1 MKQQQ
6 RWPVTGSLFALWA
19 AGLILVGCARQ
30 APGSRA
36 MVAGGDAG
44 GIPRAQPADEHLD
57 AAALEQ
63 VSRDPVARGLL
74 VFVVMR
80 HGHVVFDRY
89 AHGMG
94 ADSDAPVDGF
104 APVLPALLAGVA
116 VSNDLFPFPPRSAFE
131 PNQIRGRIESAAH
144 QPYPDFLSTQ
154 LWRPLNA
161 APAWIALQA
170 GTPTPADC
178 CFHARVLD
186 WLRVADLLVEDGRFE
201 DRQVVPTGWVA
212 RMRQPL
218 TSDGSRGMGV
228 LLAPAAQGAEAFE
241 LPQETFFL
249 RAAGHWRLWLIPSE
263 RLVVLFGA
271 AVDTDS
277 ATAHTWDETRLPNM
291 VVRALSEPI
300 KGNDAASKLQQLV
313 PGH

>member
-1 MKQQQ
+1 MS
-6 RWPVTGSLFALWA
+6 RHPCWAATVMLLALWV
-19 AGLILVGCARQ
+19 AGLMVGGCARQ

-36 MVAGGDAG
+36 IVAGGDAG
-44 GIPRAQPADEHLD
+44 GIARAQPADEHLN
-57 AAALEQ
+57 AAALDQ
-63 VSRDPVARGLL
+63 AGRDPVARGLQ

-80 HGHVVFDRY
+80 HGHIVFDRY
-89 AHGMG
+89 AHGVG
-94 ADSDAPVDGF
+94 ADTLAPVDGF
-104 APVLPALLAGVA
+104 APVLPALVTGVA
-116 VSNDLFPFPPRSAFE
+116 VNDDVLPFPPRSAFE
-131 PNQIRGRIESAAH
+131 PNHIRDAIESAAH
-144 QPYPDFLSTQ
+144 QPYPQFLSAQ

-161 APAWIALQA
+161 APAWIARQA
-170 GTPTPADC
+170 GTSVPADC
-178 CFHARVLD
+178 CFNARILD

-201 DRQVVPTGWVA
+201 GRQVVPAGWVA

-218 TSDGSRGMGV
+218 TTDGARGMGIY
-228 LLAPAAQGAEAFE
+228 LPPAARGAEAFE

-271 AVDTDS
+271 AADADDGKAV
-277 ATAHTWDETRLPNM
+277 AWDETRLPNM

-300 KGNDAASKLQQLV
+300 KGNEAASKLQQLV